1 MKSTSKIWATLIV
14 IAIIAIGGYFFPNV
28 LNLGA
33 GGDINTT
40 LVKFAGGLNAGR
52 GQQLKIDNQGNITQ
66 SPDGFVLWDDFTI
79 GTTSPVRGA
88 VVNTTGLPLMC
99 DADSLYVY
107 TDATTDFAPSFKF
120 TVGTS
125 TTAVTSLP
133 TSVGY
138 SANIVASTTV
148 ATTTDTVTSIGS
160 GWTFLLPVN
169 NSVTL
174 AVGDY
179 SSAIA
184 SSTYYSAWSGQFG
197 VHCWTL
203 GQ

>member
-1 MKSTSKIWATLIV
+1 MKSSSKIWVALIV
-14 IAIIAIGGYFFPNV
+14 IAIIAIGGYFFPKFG
-28 LNLGA
+28 LG
-33 GGDINTT
+33 GGQVETV
-40 LVKFAGGLNAGR
+40 VKHFAGGLQAGR
-52 GQQLKIDNQGNITQ
+52 GDQFQVDNSGNIVK
-66 SPDGFVLWDDFTI
+66 SPDGFVLWDDFTV

-88 VVNTTGLPLMC
+88 LINTTGSALMC
-99 DADSLYVY
+99 DADSLFVY
-107 TDATTDFAPSFKF
+107 SDATGDFSPSFKF
-120 TVGTS
+120 AVGT
-125 TTAVTSLP
+125 TTATLGSTNLP
-133 TSVGY
+133 TTVGY

-174 AVGDY
+174 SVGDY

-184 SSTYYSAWSGQFG
+184 SSTYYGNWSGQFG